1 MMQAE
6 IEAIEET
13 YRHMEEGI
21 HNLVECFAI
30 PHTRMCMRWSHPTRG
45 EYRAEVIAW
54 LEDYALSF
62 RRLPSVPMPGRPPVR
77 GLIAADPRRTEPG
90 GRGELR
96 PALPVISS
104 LLHQPEFVP
113 VGVLEDRVRAPV
125 LFRGALSELHPGL
138 PHGLLLLLHVL
149 RRQRESPVAP

>member
-13 YRHMEEGI
+13 YRHIEEVI

-62 RRLPSVPMPGRPPVR
+62 RRLPSVTMPGRPTLRDFARACLDGEMRPI
-77 GLIAADPRRTEPG
+77 LE
-90 GRGELR
+90 GRN
-96 PALPVISS
+96 
-104 LLHQPEFVP
+104 
-113 VGVLEDRVRAPV
+113 RAV
-125 LFRGALSELHPGL
+125 EESYDHLFR
-138 PHGLLLLLHVL
+138 
-149 RRQRESPVAP
+149 